1 MFNSNESTQEDL
13 AQQGQINSSASQLPP
28 EYACTKQDQK
38 YLN

>member
-1 MFNSNESTQEDL
+1 MFNSNESTQ
-13 AQQGQINSSASQLPP
+13 QGQINNSASQLPP